1 MRFSGNGLP
10 DMGITQ
16 IRTVRTNLPLRLPVR
31 RRHAKRRILH
41 LLHAGG
47 PVLDSIGCGV
57 IA

>member
-1 MRFSGNGLP
+1 
-10 DMGITQ
+10 MGITQ